1 MVNGD
6 NIMSLDRQ
14 TSLQTLL
21 AGYAWHNDTVPV
33 T

>member
-1 MVNGD
+1 
-6 NIMSLDRQ
+6 MSLDRQ